1 MGCLFLVHGVNLI
14 LLIRYIYHIIKK
26 KFSVDGSCLE
36 HKAFVCRKEQN
47 SLRTLK
53 KLPVGIDNFEKIRAE
68 EFYYV
73 DKTELIRELL
83 YHWGEVNLFTRPRR
97 FGKSLNM
104 SMLKTFFSYGCDSSL
119 FEGLQIAEEQELCK
133 KYMGKFP
140 VIFISLKD
148 INSLEYNGAKAALY
162 SVIVS
167 EALQF
172 SFLKDSSRLNEAEKR
187 QYMSLTEP
195 YACLR
200 QPGTEEELLKD
211 SLRLLSGLLYR
222 HFGQKVILLIDEY
235 DVPLDKAFH
244 QGYYDEMMELLR
256 SLFSRALK
264 GNDSLQFAVLTGCLR
279 IAKESIFTGL
289 NNFKIYSVSNVRFDE
304 YFGFSE
310 KEVREMLK
318 YYGLETYAS
327 IMRDWYDG
335 YRMGKAEVYCP
346 WDVINYI
353 DLLRAEPEALP
364 QAFWANTSSNDIIRK
379 LLKMA
384 KSGARR
390 EIERLIDG
398 ESIEKKVNQELTYR
412 ELYEDIDHVWSVL
425 FTTGYLTQRGKAEGE
440 RYFLAI
446 PNREIHKIFVEQ
458 IQKWFQEEVKKDAPK
473 LDAFCEAFVR
483 ADANAIEKL
492 FNAYLQKTISIRDT
506 AVQRQKKENFYHGIL
521 LGLLSHWENWEIR
534 SNAEAGSG
542 YSDILIEMQQ
552 EENIGIVIEIKYQE
566 NGDLK
571 EGSQA
576 ALRQIEEK
584 EYDLKLI
591 EEGMEKIYR
600 YGIACWK
607 KKCGVQIQKW
617 RTT

>member
-1 MGCLFLVHGVNLI
+1 M
-14 LLIRYIYHIIKK
+14 
-26 KFSVDGSCLE
+26 
-36 HKAFVCRKEQN
+36 
-47 SLRTLK
+47 RTLK